1 VAAAD
6 PELAPKGQGFQGAVT
21 AGFSG
26 VLEGID
32 VGNRPI
38 GPWKPENPHESA
50 VTAPWKL
57 CPEGAQQTS
66 PGQRPEYLWSQK
78 SWQALKG
85 RNAV

>member
-1 VAAAD
+1 M
-6 PELAPKGQGFQGAVT
+6 PGSRCQGFQGAVT

-57 CPEGAQQTS
+57 WFQMPMGTVRLDRVLPEKRTICG
-66 PGQRPEYLWSQK
+66 K
-78 SWQALKG
+78 STRSVQL
-85 RNAV
+85 